1 MVVIGP
7 EPDPGY
13 QAQALANG
21 AGAWI
26 PRELVGEGL
35 GPVMRTILGCVHDPC
50 PPRPAKALA
59 SSAAGPGS
67 ARRRP

>member
-13 QAQALANG
+13 QALANG

-35 GPVMRTILGCVHDPC
+35 GPAMRTILGCVHDPC
-50 PPRPAKALA
+50 PPHPAKAVA

-67 ARRRP
+67 ARRRR